1 MEKRIEVRTVKNEG
15 PEQIGVVS
23 MSPTFS
29 PFLSL
34 QTFRFF
40 SNIRNTHIRWRTGFP
55 KWREK
60 KRNERAI
67 CWDSFCHHDQKSRPK
82 QFASFSG
89 PSNCGRLSINLNCF
103 ERYTPFFFFAFQ
115 NRCERE
121 ENTKT
126 GSLMSP
132 PFVLFFNWN
141 SPFRNVW
148 YWITLVAKM
157 RELECGR
164 QVLKKEKKQ
173 KKKEGWVENFCQRS
187 KTIRQ
192 ITGACYISH
201 WISTMRVRGQTK
213 LESQEKSKTLLHIGR
228 WKWVVRSIVSF
239 ADPSSILLAC

>member
-1 MEKRIEVRTVKNEG
+1 MKRKKKKWEGNLLGLVLPSRSKESPKAVRLV
-15 PEQIGVVS
+15 
-23 MSPTFS
+23 
-29 PFLSL
+29 L
-34 QTFRFF
+34 
-40 SNIRNTHIRWRTGFP
+40 RTIQLRP
-55 KWREK
+55 PLNKSELLRK
-60 KRNERAI
+60 VHAI
-67 CWDSFCHHDQKSRPK
+67 
-82 QFASFSG
+82 
-89 PSNCGRLSINLNCF
+89 
-103 ERYTPFFFFAFQ
+103 FFFAFQ